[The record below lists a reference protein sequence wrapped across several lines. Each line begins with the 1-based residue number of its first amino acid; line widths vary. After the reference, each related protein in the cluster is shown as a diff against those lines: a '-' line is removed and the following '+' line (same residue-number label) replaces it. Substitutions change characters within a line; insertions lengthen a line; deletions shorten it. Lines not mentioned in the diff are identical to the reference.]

1 VVGLK
6 PGEHKMLIEVADP
19 THKILTSE
27 TVTVTVP
34 EPKAADP
41 HKH

>member
-1 VVGLK
+1 
-6 PGEHKMLIEVADP
+6 MRIEVADP
-19 THKILTSE
+19 VHKILTSE

-34 EPKAADP
+34 GQPGSSTTT